1 MIGDTISKIEAK
13 LRNAGSMNDESRR
26 ELLSLLGT
34 LKSEITALSRTDADR
49 ARKIAGFTETSA
61 GEAIREEKNP
71 DQLKLSLE
79 SLAASVD
86 GFETSHPNL
95 VQVVNRICTTLSNLG
110 I

>member
-13 LRNAGSMNDESRR
+13 LRNTGSMNDESRQ

-34 LKSEITALSRTDADR
+34 LKAEITTLSKTHADQAQR
-49 ARKIAGFTETSA
+49 IAGFTETSA
-61 GEAIREEKNP
+61 QEAIREEKDP
-71 DQLKLSLE
+71 DELKLSLE
-79 SLAASVD
+79 SLATSVE

>member
-1 MIGDTISKIEAK
+1 MIGDTISKIEAR
-13 LRNAGSMNDESRR
+13 LRSTGSLSDESRR

-34 LKSEITALSRTDADR
+34 LKTEITDLSRTHAEQ

-61 GEAIREEKNP
+61 GEAIREEKNE

-79 SLAASVD
+79 SLATSVE

>member
-1 MIGDTISKIEAK
+1 MIDDTISKIEAK

-34 LKSEITALSRTDADR
+34 LKTEITALSRTHADQ
-49 ARKIAGFTETSA
+49 AQQIASFTETSA
-61 GEAIREEKNP
+61 GEAIRDEKDP
-71 DQLKLSLE
+71 EQLKLSLQ

-86 GFETSHPNL
+86 GFEKSHPNL